1 MRLRAKGWGAEAPI
15 EGVTGE
21 SNFEEPFF
29 AEPEGLRSRLF
40 ADAGEACFV
49 QAGESGGRSL

>member
-1 MRLRAKGWGAEAPI
+1 MILRAKGWGVEAPI
-15 EGVTGE
+15 EGVTE

-49 QAGESGGRSL
+49 QA